1 MPVFLFSEV
10 VSVGA
15 VKKSFRVAPYS
26 SNGQELDV
34 VAPGNEI
41 LRRTDNTPLLTSR
54 SQLSESNRPIRCPLP
69 TDVDMGYGA
78 LPVSLVRLSVLFL
91 SDPWLMFVCS
101 QAAGGRKSAIQ

>member
-41 LRRTDNTPLLTSR
+41 EERIEIVQYTIAHLTISIIRKQSTNT
-54 SQLSESNRPIRCPLP
+54 
-69 TDVDMGYGA
+69 
-78 LPVSLVRLSVLFL
+78 VSLTNGYRHGL
-91 SDPWLMFVCS
+91 
-101 QAAGGRKSAIQ
+101 

>member
-41 LRRTDNTPLLTSR
+41 LRRTD
-54 SQLSESNRPIRCPLP
+54 
-69 TDVDMGYGA
+69 
-78 LPVSLVRLSVLFL
+78 
-91 SDPWLMFVCS
+91 
-101 QAAGGRKSAIQ
+101 